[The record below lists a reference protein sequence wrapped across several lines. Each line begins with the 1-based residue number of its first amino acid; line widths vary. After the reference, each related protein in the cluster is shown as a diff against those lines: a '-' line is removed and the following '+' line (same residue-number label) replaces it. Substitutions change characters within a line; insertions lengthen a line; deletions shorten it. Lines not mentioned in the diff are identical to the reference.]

1 MDNLIFNNDTRDLN
15 NMWYESH
22 KNLIATICVD
32 LGVPEKSEELVKKY
46 LAEKVKI
53 KKIKDPNKPKRN
65 KSCYLFFCDE
75 NRNNVIK
82 KLKEKDSKFKIGEVQ
97 RILGNMWKNLTD
109 EEKQPFMN
117 KSLKEKEIYIQK
129 MEDYN
134 NQMY

>member
-32 LGVPEKSEELVKKY
+32 LGMPEKSEELVKKY
-46 LAEKVKI
+46 LADKVKI

-97 RILGNMWKNLTD
+97 RILGTMWKNLTD
-109 EEKQPFMN
+109 KEKQPFMD